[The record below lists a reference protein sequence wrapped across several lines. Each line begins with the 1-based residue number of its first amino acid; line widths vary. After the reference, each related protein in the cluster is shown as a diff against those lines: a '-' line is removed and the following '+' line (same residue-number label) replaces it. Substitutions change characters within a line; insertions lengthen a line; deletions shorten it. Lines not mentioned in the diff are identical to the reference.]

1 MPPPVAESSR
11 PRRLCATVRPVPL
24 EPSSRALV
32 RFSKKRKTGSSR
44 QVLSAETVDD
54 SDEGDEEPVDEEPP
68 ADRPRRS
75 DAPAGPAQ
83 RLIQTLSE
91 SSYPWSE
98 DDINVLDRLVQT
110 LAEAPGTQ
118 RPILV
123 DAVKTATDEAL
134 RRVSPLLKLL
144 L

>member
-1 MPPPVAESSR
+1 M
-11 PRRLCATVRPVPL
+11 
-24 EPSSRALV
+24 
-32 RFSKKRKTGSSR
+32 
-44 QVLSAETVDD
+44 DD
-54 SDEGDEEPVDEEPP
+54 SDEGDEEPVDEEPL